1 MCKLFS
7 PAPRADGEQCL
18 CCDFLCM
25 SFLISQRVTRFP
37 CSLQEKRW
45 AGAIMCTY
53 ATYMHKHSLTICNQ
67 YACRVVGDIGT
78 VLAET
83 GGSLYELTLLDH
95 DGLILQR
102 RPGPTLI
109 LASAVPHFSSN
120 WKIIW
125 AGGLN
130 LHKHGDIQQ
139 RCQSGVTHR
148 GHRRGR
154 SPHKTYKALPNALMR
169 TCRTNSWPMLKQ
181 GSNWAPGARLA
192 PRVQE
197 ELLL

>member
-25 SFLISQRVTRFP
+25 SFLISQRVTWFP
-37 CSLQEKRW
+37 CSSQEKGELARSC
-45 AGAIMCTY
+45 AHTLHTCTNIRSQSAIN
-53 ATYMHKHSLTICNQ
+53 MH
-67 YACRVVGDIGT
+67 A
-78 VLAET
+78 VLWRILAQCWRRR
-83 GGSLYELTLLDH
+83 GSLYELTLLDRDD

-109 LASAVPHFSSN
+109 LASAIPHFSSN

-139 RCQSGVTHR
+139 QCQSGMTHR
-148 GHRRGR
+148 RHRRGC
-154 SPHKTYKALPNALMR
+154 SPHKHIKR
-169 TCRTNSWPMLKQ
+169 SPML
-181 GSNWAPGARLA
+181 
-192 PRVQE
+192 
-197 ELLL
+197 